1 MVGKRKTEKTEKT
14 GPKRHQVAFNDAVTF
29 ASATAKS
36 AAEMGTASFKGAQ
49 KAVQARPW
57 TTAVLTVTAGALIGG
72 LALICGR
79 SRES

>member
-1 MVGKRKTEKTEKT
+1 MVKKHKTEKTE
-14 GPKRHQVAFNDAVTF
+14 PKRHRFACNDAITF

-49 KAVQARPW
+49 KVVQARPW
-57 TTAVLTVTAGALIGG
+57 TTAVLTVGAGALIGG
-72 LALICGR
+72 LALLCGR